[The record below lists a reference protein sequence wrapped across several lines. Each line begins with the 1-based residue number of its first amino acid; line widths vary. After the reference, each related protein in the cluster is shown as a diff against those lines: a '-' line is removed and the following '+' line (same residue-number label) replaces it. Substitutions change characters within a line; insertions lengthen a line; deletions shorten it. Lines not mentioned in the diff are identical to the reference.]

1 MIPRVGTCT
10 KLAAK
15 IQDTHRKGLEL
26 KPNDCQYTPQ
36 KSAGKRSTWVA
47 SFGSWYQS
55 APQPRC
61 HPNKWGISLLI
72 DDAMYL
78 LSEQTFPHTF
88 SMGQLCMRE
97 CQNSADFCSNP
108 GIMMGINQKP
118 ELC

>member
-15 IQDTHRKGLEL
+15 MQDTHRKGLEL
-26 KPNDCQYTPQ
+26 TLAGPNDCQYTPQ
-36 KSAGKRSTWVA
+36 KCAGKRSTWHLV
-47 SFGSWYQS
+47 
-55 APQPRC
+55 
-61 HPNKWGISLLI
+61 SLYSSTPALFDATRTNGESPFYII

-78 LSEQTFPHTF
+78 LSEQTFP
-88 SMGQLCMRE
+88 MGQHE